1 MVSIDKP
8 SADQLGLKTDNWPP
22 PRHIHASIIQSLSRH
37 GVSAIMMDVFFK
49 LHRTAVE
56 DNELADAI
64 AQSGNVALFEWV
76 DRLKYKG
83 GEVVQTRSPIEQ
95 LRDAAL
101 ATAAFP
107 LPEGTAVRQFWTFFN
122 AASETVPT
130 LPAVA
135 LQIHALPYLD
145 RFISLLGHAG
155 VSDLTDLPSRVATF
169 RDCRQLMH
177 VLRREIRSHPDAARR
192 ALGLLERGTLEGLT
206 SVDRS
211 VLAALVRLYGGDDT
225 RYLNFYGPA
234 GRIRTIPFHEL
245 LTDSQ
250 NSRLDL
256 TRTVV
261 FVGEGASQLLSSADQ
276 RDTYPTVFSEDGMDL
291 SGAEI
296 AATAFAN
303 LLTNRTLRRV
313 AIGGEV
319 GTLICF
325 ALLAAV
331 LARVLP
337 GLYAGGAVLFL
348 GCAHYALAQYLF
360 TEHAVLVPLGI
371 PLLVQLPGTL
381 FAAVLFRYR
390 DVRRQ
395 VPREVDSGA
404 PMQPVEGVCL
414 STDIENYVGT
424 SAGMQLRDLGVLM
437 SEYYQTIAKLVAR
450 RRGLMMARAGDS
462 AMCVWAGSR
471 SNPALWRRLVRRAG
485 LERKSTWEHAPTPVR
500 PHWRFAIPSNVSTSG
515 TPHRCG
521 RVSGCTSGRWR
532 WDRLPAST
540 RSLATCR
547 IPRHASKGSTSSSER
562 RSWPR
567 SRSFAD
573 RRASVCGQLDASCL
587 PAGRRAGDCG
597 DCRSASGR

>member
-1 MVSIDKP
+1 MPRFRKGVGLGVFIAAIGIVLSPTAVGVRLEEDLALGWLFAVRGPVAPPPEVVVVSIDKP

-22 PRHIHASIIQSLSRH
+22 PRHIHASIIRSLSRH
-37 GVSAIMMDVFFK
+37 GVSAIMMDVFFR

-56 DNELADAI
+56 DNKLADAI

-95 LRDAAL
+95 LRDVAL

-145 RFISLLGHAG
+145 RFISLLGQAG

-206 SVDRS
+206 AVDRS

-276 RDTYPTVFSEDGMDL
+276 RDTHPTVFSEDGMDL

-303 LLTNRTLRRV
+303 LLTNRTLRRLG
-313 AIGGEV
+313 IGGEV

-371 PLLVQLPGTL
+371 PLLVQTAWY
-381 FAAVLFRYR
+381 FV
-390 DVRRQ
+390 
-395 VPREVDSGA
+395 
-404 PMQPVEGVCL
+404 
-414 STDIENYVGT
+414 
-424 SAGMQLRDLGVLM
+424 
-437 SEYYQTIAKLVAR
+437 
-450 RRGLMMARAGDS
+450 
-462 AMCVWAGSR
+462 
-471 SNPALWRRLVRRAG
+471 
-485 LERKSTWEHAPTPVR
+485 
-500 PHWRFAIPSNVSTSG
+500 
-515 TPHRCG
+515 
-521 RVSGCTSGRWR
+521 
-532 WDRLPAST
+532 
-540 RSLATCR
+540 
-547 IPRHASKGSTSSSER
+547 
-562 RSWPR
+562 R
-567 SRSFAD
+567 SRPL
-573 RRASVCGQLDASCL
+573 QI
-587 PAGRRAGDCG
+587 P
-597 DCRSASGR
+597 